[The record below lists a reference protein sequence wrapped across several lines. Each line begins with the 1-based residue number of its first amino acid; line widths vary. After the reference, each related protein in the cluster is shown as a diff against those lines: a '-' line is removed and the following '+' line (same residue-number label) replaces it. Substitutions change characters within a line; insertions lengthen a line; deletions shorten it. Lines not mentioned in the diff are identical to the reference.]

1 MMKRALMMTILMMRC
16 SGGQYKDPTEV
27 CNNEIT
33 DDTLK
38 SANENYTFDF

>member
-1 MMKRALMMTILMMRC
+1 MTILLMRC

-38 SANENYTFDF
+38 SAKENENYTCDICNK